1 MFSRTPERLRRLR
14 RWLAA
19 LALLFPA
26 ALQAAAV
33 SVVDSRGET
42 VSLQV
47 PAERI
52 VALAP
57 HLAENL
63 FAAGGG
69 GRLVG
74 TVAYSDHPEAAR
86 EVPRIGGYN
95 ALSLEAIVAL
105 QPDLVLAWGSGNGA
119 AIVRR
124 LESLGIPVYVD
135 EVRDL
140 ARIGETLV
148 QLGRLA
154 GTPARGAAAA
164 AALAEGFAALGPP
177 PGSRRLRVFYQ
188 LWHDPMQTVGG
199 SHLISAVIERCGGEN
214 LFADVPSLAPRVSR
228 EAVLARDP
236 EVIIASGA
244 GRETPPW
251 LADWRRFPQLS
262 AVAADALYGL
272 NPDLIQRPTP
282 RLLDGA
288 RAVCALLDEARS
300 RY

>member
-1 MFSRTPERLRRLR
+1 MRLLQGGWR
-14 RWLAA
+14 
-19 LALLFPA
+19 ALLLFFSA
-26 ALQAAAV
+26 TLQAAPV
-33 SVVDSRGET
+33 SVVDSRGEA
-42 VSLQV
+42 VSLPA

-74 TVAYSDHPEAAR
+74 TVAYSDHPAAAR
-86 EVPRIGGYN
+86 DVPQIGGYN

-124 LESLGIPVYVD
+124 LETLGIPVYVD

-140 ARIGETLV
+140 ARIGETLTH
-148 QLGRLA
+148 LGRLA
-154 GTPARGAAAA
+154 GTPAQGEAAA
-164 AALAEGFAALGPP
+164 AALADGFAALGPP

-199 SHLISAVIERCGGEN
+199 NHLISAVIERCGGEN

-251 LADWRRFPQLS
+251 LAEWRRFPRLS

-288 RAVCALLDEARS
+288 RAVCALLDAARL